1 MVQTTFKQLVVTNPV
16 RINFT
21 WRKKQ
26 YQYIATVYDTTD
38 FGTNTVVVVYDYKK
52 QSYGTIQVTANIA
65 HETVTTH

>member
-26 YQYIATVYDTTD
+26 YQYIATVYDITD

-52 QSYGTIQVTANIA
+52 QSYGTIQVTPNIA
-65 HETVTTH
+65 NETVTTH